1 MLLKKCIK
9 NAAIVLMTGMLCLGG
24 ICVKQEVNAADSGM
38 QQLEVLNTGFESGTT
53 APWTGKDGAS
63 VKAVAGGAKHGN
75 YCMEI
80 SGRPATYAGAKAD
93 IGASLKNNQI
103 LEFTSYAKYT
113 SGPDTKTIQ
122 VTLSSGGRFFNFASG
137 KLKKNEWGEV
147 KGSVIIPGDIN
158 TSDAFLYFE
167 TPWTGSPEA
176 GNDFMNIYVDDAR
189 AAIRS
194 FSDIS
199 DYPSLKELYKD
210 EFMIGVASPNGVLTT
225 KVYSDLI
232 KQQFNSLTMENEM
245 KPGYIL
251 DQNTSK
257 RDLNR
262 YRESAALNFNSC
274 KTGLDYAKNNG
285 LKMRGHTLV
294 WHAQTPDWFFYEN
307 YDTGGAL
314 ASKELM
320 LKRMENYIKGVIEW
334 TESNYPGVI
343 YAWDVVNEA
352 VADYFGAGPAGL
364 RTEGSM
370 WYKTIGDSFVE
381 KAFEFARKYTKQ
393 YAPDR
398 TIKLFYNDYNE
409 YFPAKRDGI
418 IKLLKPIKEAGNID
432 GVGMQSHINTDRPL
446 EGDSGY
452 ITAVRKFSS
461 ELGLEIHCTE
471 MDVVL
476 GRGATM
482 ESQGQYLKSLFSA
495 LLREKRSGAKITC
508 VTFWGLT
515 DDLSWIDSKDC
526 LLFLGDLSR
535 KPAFEGIVDAIN
547 QAGSDTPGENLIT
560 NGSFEQD
567 QEGWAPNEEA
577 ELGLGYTTVYDGS
590 RSLKISGRTRTAS
603 GAIQDITGKVA
614 KGRTYE
620 VSAAVRYNLSENA
633 QAAGNTTFHMS
644 IFYGNNYVG
653 NESIENMASVT
664 TKADSWAIM
673 RGTYTIPEYADLSR
687 VRVFV
692 ETNFSSNPTAQDLVT
707 FFVDG
712 VSMRDIQGSG
722 GDDGDQKAA
731 KAVEGKIEAIGE
743 VEYTEASRGKI
754 EGAREAYEAL
764 SESQKKLVGNYKDL
778 TQAEERY
785 QELKAQAEQALA
797 DQKAAEAVKGKIEAI
812 GGVEYTE
819 ASRVK
824 IEGAREAYEALSESQ
839 KKLVGNYK
847 DLTQAEERYQELK
860 AQAEQALADQKAA
873 EAVKGKIEAIGGV
886 EYTEASRV
894 KIEGAREAYEALSET
909 QKKLVGNYRT
919 LVEAEER
926 YKELKAQAEQGLADQ
941 KAAEAVESKI
951 KAIGEVEYTEASRG
965 KIEGAREAYEALS
978 ETQKKLVG
986 NYRTLAEAEERYKE
1000 LKTQAEQVLAD
1011 RKAAEAVEDKI
1022 KAIGEV
1028 EYTETSREKIEGA
1041 REAYEA
1047 LSEAQRRLVENYP
1060 VLSEA
1065 EERYRELK
1073 AQAEQELAD
1082 QKAAEAVEGK
1092 IEAIGEVEY
1101 TEASKAKIEEA
1112 REAFESLSDVQKE
1125 LVENYSTLVEAEV
1138 RYEQYVN
1145 DEKTDREKAAAVQER
1160 ISAIGTV
1167 EYTAESKGRIDAAR
1181 TFYDDLTPIQKS
1193 MVINYD
1199 ILTQAEDAYAV
1210 LKAQAEEDLRVAGE
1224 VQSLIASIGT
1234 VNYTQ
1239 SCKESI
1245 EAARKAYNA
1254 LSDVQKTLVSNIS
1267 LLTGAEN
1274 TYAILRARA
1283 EKEETDRNAARSVEA
1298 KIGKIGAVYLAEE
1311 SSSRI
1316 REARGAYES
1325 LTPEQKALVGNYGV
1339 LTKAEARFEELK
1351 REHEKDNNDNQNIVR
1366 GGVYRNGNY
1375 SYKVTST
1382 TKRTVTVVKS
1392 QKKNLKTLRVY
1403 DQVKLGGCSYKVT
1416 AVEGL
1421 AFKNHKKATYVVI
1434 GKNVKEIG
1442 NSAFAGCGKMKK
1454 LTINSRGLKKIG
1466 SKAFY
1471 KCKDL
1476 KRISIKS
1483 TALKSVGKRAFQGI
1497 YKKAVVKVP
1506 GRKRAGYRKLLR
1518 KNGLSN
1524 YAKVG

>member
-1 MLLKKCIK
+1 MLLKNCIK

-24 ICVKQEVNAADSGM
+24 ACVKQEAKAADSGV
-38 QQLEVLNTGFESGTT
+38 QQLEVLHTGFESGTT

-63 VKAVAGGAKHGN
+63 VKAVAGGAKTGN

-147 KGSVIIPGDIN
+147 KGSVIIPHDIN
-158 TSDAFLYFE
+158 TSDAFLFFE

-189 AAIRS
+189 ATVRP

-199 DYPSLKELYKD
+199 NYPSLKELYKD
-210 EFMIGVASPNGVLTT
+210 EFMIGVASPNHVLTT

-262 YRESAALNFNSC
+262 YRESAALNFDSC
-274 KTGLDYAKNNG
+274 RTGLDYAKNNG

-314 ASKELM
+314 ASRELM

-334 TESNYPGVI
+334 TETNYPGVI

-352 VADYFGAGPAGL
+352 VADYFGAGAAGL

-381 KAFEFARKYTKQ
+381 KAFEFARKYTRQ
-393 YAPDR
+393 YAPDH

-471 MDVVL
+471 MDVAL

-482 ESQGQYLKSLFSA
+482 ESQGQYLKNLFSA

-547 QAGSDTPGENLIT
+547 QAGTDTPGENLIT
-560 NGSFEQD
+560 NGSFEQG
-567 QEGWAPNEEA
+567 QEGWSANEEA
-577 ELGLGYTTVYDGS
+577 ELGLGYMTVYEGS

-603 GAIQDITGKVA
+603 GGIQDITGKVA

-620 VSAAVRYNLSENA
+620 VSAAVRYNSSENA
-633 QAAGNTTFHMS
+633 QATGNTTFHMS
-644 IFYGNNYVG
+644 IFYGDNYVG
-653 NESIENMASVT
+653 SESIENMASVT
-664 TKADSWAIM
+664 TKADSWAVM

-692 ETNFSSNPTAQDLVT
+692 ETNFSANPTAQDLVT

-722 GDDGDQKAA
+722 GEDGDQKAA
-731 KAVEGKIEAIGE
+731 K
-743 VEYTEASRGKI
+743 
-754 EGAREAYEAL
+754 
-764 SESQKKLVGNYKDL
+764 
-778 TQAEERY
+778 
-785 QELKAQAEQALA
+785 
-797 DQKAAEAVKGKIEAI
+797 
-812 GGVEYTE
+812 
-819 ASRVK
+819 
-824 IEGAREAYEALSESQ
+824 
-839 KKLVGNYK
+839 
-847 DLTQAEERYQELK
+847 
-860 AQAEQALADQKAA
+860 
-873 EAVKGKIEAIGGV
+873 
-886 EYTEASRV
+886 
-894 KIEGAREAYEALSET
+894 
-909 QKKLVGNYRT
+909 
-919 LVEAEER
+919 
-926 YKELKAQAEQGLADQ
+926 
-941 KAAEAVESKI
+941 
-951 KAIGEVEYTEASRG
+951 
-965 KIEGAREAYEALS
+965 
-978 ETQKKLVG
+978 
-986 NYRTLAEAEERYKE
+986 
-1000 LKTQAEQVLAD
+1000 
-1011 RKAAEAVEDKI
+1011 AVEDKI

-1028 EYTETSREKIEGA
+1028 EYTEASREKIEGA

-1047 LSEAQRRLVENYP
+1047 LSDVQKGLVKNYSM
-1060 VLSEA
+1060 LTQA
-1065 EERYRELK
+1065 EERYKDLK
-1073 AQAEQELAD
+1073 TQAEQALAD
-1082 QKAAEAVEGK
+1082 QKAAKAVEGK

-1112 REAFESLSDVQKE
+1112 REAFEALSTVQKA
-1125 LVENYSTLVEAEV
+1125 LVENYITLVEAEV

-1145 DEKTDREKAAAVQER
+1145 DEKTDREKAAAVKER

-1167 EYTAESKGRIDAAR
+1167 EYTLESKGRIDAAR
-1181 TFYDDLTPIQKS
+1181 TFYDDLTPAQKS
-1193 MVINYD
+1193 MVTNYD
-1199 ILTQAEDAYAV
+1199 ILTQAEDAYEV
-1210 LKAQAEEDLRVAGE
+1210 LKAQAEEDLRAAGE
-1224 VQSLIASIGT
+1224 AQSLIASIGT
-1234 VNYTQ
+1234 VTYTQ
-1239 SCKESI
+1239 SCKELI

-1254 LSDVQKTLVSNIS
+1254 LSDVQKTLVSNVS
-1267 LLTGAEN
+1267 LLTGAED
-1274 TYAILRARA
+1274 TYANLKACA
-1283 EKEETDRNAARSVEA
+1283 EKEEADRSAARSAEA
-1298 KIGKIGAVYLAEE
+1298 KIGKIGTVYFTED
-1311 SSSRI
+1311 SSARI

-1339 LTKAEARFEELK
+1339 LTTAETRFEELK
-1351 REHEKDNNDNQNIVR
+1351 RESEKNNSNNSNNNNQNPQQSIVR
-1366 GGVYRNGNY
+1366 GGVYRSGNY

-1382 TKRTVTVVKS
+1382 TTRTVTVVKAL
-1392 QKKNLKTLRVY
+1392 KKSLKTLRVY
-1403 DQVKLGGCSYKVT
+1403 DQVNLGGHKYKVT
-1416 AVEGL
+1416 AVADS
-1421 AFKNHKKATYVVI
+1421 AFKNHKKAAYVVI

-1442 NSAFAGCGKMKK
+1442 SSAFAGCSKVKK
-1454 LTINSRGLKKIG
+1454 LSINSRGLKKIG

-1471 KCKDL
+1471 KCKSL
-1476 KRISIKS
+1476 KRINIKS
-1483 TALKSVGKRAFQGI
+1483 TALKRVGRQAFGGICKRA
-1497 YKKAVVKVP
+1497 VVNVP
-1506 GRKRAGYRKLLR
+1506 GSKRAGYRKLLR

-1524 YAKVG
+1524 QAKVS

>member
-1 MLLKKCIK
+1 MYK

-63 VKAVAGGAKHGN
+63 VKAVAGGAKNGN

-122 VTLSSGGRFFNFASG
+122 VTLSSGGRFLTLPAVSSRRMN
-137 KLKKNEWGEV
+137 GEV

-189 AAIRS
+189 ATIRS

-294 WHAQTPDWFFYEN
+294 WHSQTPDWFFYEN

-381 KAFEFARKYTKQ
+381 KAFEFARKYTK
-393 YAPDR
+393 AVRSDR

-644 IFYGNNYVG
+644 IF
-653 NESIENMASVT
+653 
-664 TKADSWAIM
+664 
-673 RGTYTIPEYADLSR
+673 
-687 VRVFV
+687 
-692 ETNFSSNPTAQDLVT
+692 
-707 FFVDG
+707 
-712 VSMRDIQGSG
+712 
-722 GDDGDQKAA
+722 
-731 KAVEGKIEAIGE
+731 
-743 VEYTEASRGKI
+743 
-754 EGAREAYEAL
+754 
-764 SESQKKLVGNYKDL
+764 
-778 TQAEERY
+778 
-785 QELKAQAEQALA
+785 
-797 DQKAAEAVKGKIEAI
+797 
-812 GGVEYTE
+812 
-819 ASRVK
+819 
-824 IEGAREAYEALSESQ
+824 
-839 KKLVGNYK
+839 
-847 DLTQAEERYQELK
+847 
-860 AQAEQALADQKAA
+860 
-873 EAVKGKIEAIGGV
+873 
-886 EYTEASRV
+886 
-894 KIEGAREAYEALSET
+894 
-909 QKKLVGNYRT
+909 
-919 LVEAEER
+919 
-926 YKELKAQAEQGLADQ
+926 
-941 KAAEAVESKI
+941 
-951 KAIGEVEYTEASRG
+951 
-965 KIEGAREAYEALS
+965 
-978 ETQKKLVG
+978 
-986 NYRTLAEAEERYKE
+986 
-1000 LKTQAEQVLAD
+1000 
-1011 RKAAEAVEDKI
+1011 
-1022 KAIGEV
+1022 
-1028 EYTETSREKIEGA
+1028 TETIMWVMR
-1041 REAYEA
+1041 
-1047 LSEAQRRLVENYP
+1047 V
-1060 VLSEA
+1060 
-1065 EERYRELK
+1065 
-1073 AQAEQELAD
+1073 
-1082 QKAAEAVEGK
+1082 
-1092 IEAIGEVEY
+1092 
-1101 TEASKAKIEEA
+1101 SKTWPA
-1112 REAFESLSDVQKE
+1112 
-1125 LVENYSTLVEAEV
+1125 
-1138 RYEQYVN
+1138 
-1145 DEKTDREKAAAVQER
+1145 
-1160 ISAIGTV
+1160 
-1167 EYTAESKGRIDAAR
+1167 
-1181 TFYDDLTPIQKS
+1181 
-1193 MVINYD
+1193 
-1199 ILTQAEDAYAV
+1199 
-1210 LKAQAEEDLRVAGE
+1210 
-1224 VQSLIASIGT
+1224 
-1234 VNYTQ
+1234 
-1239 SCKESI
+1239 
-1245 EAARKAYNA
+1245 
-1254 LSDVQKTLVSNIS
+1254 
-1267 LLTGAEN
+1267 
-1274 TYAILRARA
+1274 
-1283 EKEETDRNAARSVEA
+1283 
-1298 KIGKIGAVYLAEE
+1298 
-1311 SSSRI
+1311 
-1316 REARGAYES
+1316 
-1325 LTPEQKALVGNYGV
+1325 
-1339 LTKAEARFEELK
+1339 
-1351 REHEKDNNDNQNIVR
+1351 
-1366 GGVYRNGNY
+1366 
-1375 SYKVTST
+1375 
-1382 TKRTVTVVKS
+1382 
-1392 QKKNLKTLRVY
+1392 
-1403 DQVKLGGCSYKVT
+1403 
-1416 AVEGL
+1416 
-1421 AFKNHKKATYVVI
+1421 
-1434 GKNVKEIG
+1434 
-1442 NSAFAGCGKMKK
+1442 
-1454 LTINSRGLKKIG
+1454 
-1466 SKAFY
+1466 
-1471 KCKDL
+1471 
-1476 KRISIKS
+1476 
-1483 TALKSVGKRAFQGI
+1483 
-1497 YKKAVVKVP
+1497 
-1506 GRKRAGYRKLLR
+1506 
-1518 KNGLSN
+1518 
-1524 YAKVG
+1524 